1 MSGRKQITIPLGYD
15 PDDNDIGNH
24 SQVSGLNYEFWY
36 ALHDDVK
43 SVLGESSND
52 IGFLCRSSSINKWAA
67 FKPSRYTPET
77 QLWHYTGMGVS
88 GDDIVYESPREAQ
101 PDPRDLSQFLGY
113 NHNATEPK
121 VIVAD
126 NYSYT
131 YDGEEKE
138 KQFPETMIVTLPEF
152 DIRNGVRNAQITHW
166 TTKVTCKLNSGDKVT
181 ETHEEIIDD
190 EVSVKS
196 LGASF
201 KIYEAND
208 ASYEIDIEVWFGTTS
223 DYYMFKHPDSPKS
236 STATKQVEYQLS
248 VISADMDY
256 AAEYSNATVNNTTG
270 AYAYVDLVIKD
281 GSNNQ
286 RGGTARENVYIGGVL
301 TDIGQANFS
310 ASDPITN
317 SGTLPEALTPL
328 ENDVVIILT
337 NFNVDPL

>member
-77 QLWHYTGMGVS
+77 QPWHYTGMGVS

-121 VIVAD
+121 INVAD
-126 NYSYT
+126 DYYYT

-190 EVSVKS
+190 EVSAKS
-196 LGASF
+196 LNASF
-201 KIYEAND
+201 KIYETDD
-208 ASYEIDIEVWFGTTS
+208 ASYEIDIEVWFGTVG
-223 DYYMFKHPDSPKS
+223 DYEVFKHPDSPK
-236 STATKQVEYQLS
+236 TTNATKQTDYQLT
-248 VISADMDY
+248 VISENMDY
-256 AAEYSNATVNNTTG
+256 QANFSSATIDNTTG
-270 AYAYVDLVIKD
+270 DFSYDLTITD
-281 GSNNQ
+281 DDSNQ
-286 RGGTARENVYIGGVL
+286 RGGTATENVYIDGVL
-301 TDIGQANFS
+301 TEVGTANFS
-310 ASDPITN
+310 ATSTQTN
-317 SGTLPEALTPL
+317 SGDLPAGYTVPL

-337 NFNVDPL
+337 DFSVEPL